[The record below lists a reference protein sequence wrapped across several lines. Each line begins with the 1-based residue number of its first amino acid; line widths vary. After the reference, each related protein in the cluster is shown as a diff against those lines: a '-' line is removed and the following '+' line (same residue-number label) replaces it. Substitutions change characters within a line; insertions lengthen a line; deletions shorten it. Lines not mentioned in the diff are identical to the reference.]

1 MTDEELIEQIIN
13 RYESIVIDCGHDFNK
28 SDKHLFIMIIDACHT
43 DGIALDLEG
52 LLAASDFDLIHDI
65 TGIMRHYDPA
75 KEKMFPPFLP
85 RYAKKGE

>member
-1 MTDEELIEQIIN
+1 
-13 RYESIVIDCGHDFNK
+13 
-28 SDKHLFIMIIDACHT
+28 
-43 DGIALDLEG
+43 

-85 RYAKKGE
+85 RYAKKEE